1 MGTCQQHEL
10 LYYPLCV
17 WPSHFSSLMSTTH
30 SSQQIKQHT
39 FIQSHVQLATRKEQ
53 SSNLEAVNPSIPNFF
68 FWRNRSGIP
77 YCLHSEPRPF
87 FFILFANNKSV
98 FSLTLIR
105 FLEYTSIPNFILF
118 FSSASPYPKSEGFL
132 LSHSFYLYIRT
143 YDSYS
148 YELEQLASNV
158 DEYRVW
164 FQYVLGCILCISYVT
179 RTYDARSYTTHI

>member
-68 FWRNRSGIP
+68 FEETGGESPTDSIP
-77 YCLHSEPRPF
+77 NLDLFS
-87 FFILFANNKSV
+87 ILFANNKSV

-118 FSSASPYPKSEGFL
+118 FSSASPYPNSEEFL

-158 DEYRVW
+158 DEYRV
-164 FQYVLGCILCISYVT
+164 
-179 RTYDARSYTTHI
+179 